1 MPGIK
6 IAYILSKFPVFTE
19 TFIIRE
25 IREIRRRGID
35 VEVFSL
41 KSAAGD
47 KSKHAEAEELRA
59 DTHYIP
65 FIFSLEVWQSVLYY
79 LGTRPRD
86 AWHARQN
93 NRPQYFEPDDAS

>member
-79 LGTRPRD
+79 LGTRP
-86 AWHARQN
+86 AR
-93 NRPQYFEPDDAS
+93 RLACSAK